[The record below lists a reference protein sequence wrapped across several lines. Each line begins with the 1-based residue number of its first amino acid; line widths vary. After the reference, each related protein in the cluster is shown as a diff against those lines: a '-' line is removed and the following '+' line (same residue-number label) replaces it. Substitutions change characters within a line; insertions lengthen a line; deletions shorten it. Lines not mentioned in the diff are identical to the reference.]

1 MPPYTTIEYE
11 LQGRQSVPPV
21 FLLVID
27 TTVDTKELAS
37 LKDSL
42 QQNLTYLPDN
52 ALVGI
57 ISFGTHVEVHELSS
71 SDISRSYVFNGKKE
85 YATSKVADMLGLRG
99 SVAQSQVS
107 FVFSFERLDWCSF
120 CCISLLDASM
130 VIDTILSELE
140 KDPVGCVDS
149 FSPSGLWLLN
159 IEQSVLQDVLS
170 LLLPLCLR
178 LHIPSHPLTS

>member
-107 FVFSFERLDWCSF
+107 FVCSFERLDWCSF
-120 CCISLLDASM
+120 CCISLLDASGRCF
-130 VIDTILSELE
+130 D
-140 KDPVGCVDS
+140 GYRYDS
-149 FSPSGLWLLN
+149 F
-159 IEQSVLQDVLS
+159 
-170 LLLPLCLR
+170 
-178 LHIPSHPLTS
+178 

>member
-27 TTVDTKELAS
+27 TTVDAKELAS

-107 FVFSFERLDWCSF
+107 IVFSSDHLDWCSF
-120 CCISLLDASM
+120 CCISLPNASRRC
-130 VIDTILSELE
+130 INDY
-140 KDPVGCVDS
+140 
-149 FSPSGLWLLN
+149 
-159 IEQSVLQDVLS
+159 
-170 LLLPLCLR
+170 
-178 LHIPSHPLTS
+178 

>member
-120 CCISLLDASM
+120 CCISLLDASGRCF
-130 VIDTILSELE
+130 D
-140 KDPVGCVDS
+140 GYRYDS
-149 FSPSGLWLLN
+149 F
-159 IEQSVLQDVLS
+159 
-170 LLLPLCLR
+170 
-178 LHIPSHPLTS
+178 